1 MMLVVYTAPLLRES
15 DIDRALSA
23 LPPSFG
29 RYAGRKPQG
38 RLRRQAVS
46 WLWLLCAAFAR
57 ERSEAPPDA
66 LETDARGKPSLCGAG
81 VWISASHAGELAA
94 VALGSGPCGVDI
106 ERLVPPR
113 EGIER
118 KICAAAECAAIAAAP
133 DEAARGM
140 LRLCYFVAK
149 EAALKRL
156 GEGFHRDPRSIA
168 LVGPPQVGLSIPLE
182 GAGEGARIELWE
194 QEAGGLRYL
203 GAVCHAGQRVQFH
216 ALGDLPVP

>member
-1 MMLVVYTAPLLRES
+1 MLAVYTAPLLREE
-15 DIDRALSA
+15 DTDRALSA

-29 RYAGRKPQG
+29 RYARRKPQG

-57 ERSEAPPDA
+57 ERGEAPPDA
-66 LETDARGKPSLCGAG
+66 LEVDARGKPSLCGAG
-81 VWISASHAGELAA
+81 VWLSASHAGELAA

-106 ERLVPPR
+106 ERLAPPR

-118 KICAAAECAAIAAAP
+118 KICADAECAAIAETP
-133 DEAARGM
+133 DEAARGA
-140 LRLCYFVAK
+140 LRLRYFVAK

-168 LVGPPQVGLSIPLE
+168 LAGPPRIGAPVPLE
-182 GAGEGARIELWE
+182 GAGEGAKIEFWE

-203 GAVCHAGQRVQFH
+203 GAVCHDAGERVQFH